1 MLWILGKYLF
11 DKMNNLVQIKK
22 LSVGFQ
28 SQNKRSN
35 VVKSISFDIPKGKT
49 VALVGESGSGKTVTA
64 LSILKLLPYPSA
76 FHDSGE
82 IIYNNLNLL
91 KLKQNEIQKIRGQ
104 NISAIFQ
111 EPMSSLN
118 PLHTIEKQVNE
129 ILMIHSPIPYAEAT
143 KKTKKLLSQVGLE
156 NISERVKAYPHELS
170 GGQRQRV
177 MIAMSIANNPDLL
190 IADEPTTAL
199 DVTVQSQ
206 ILDLIQNIQQQMGM
220 SILFISHDL
229 AVVKKISDYV
239 CIMKDGEIVEK
250 NFTENIFSNPQHS
263 YTKDLIT
270 SQTKKKVFENYGD
283 NLILQINELKV
294 WYPITKGILR
304 RTIDHVRAVDSLNFN
319 LKKKQTLGI
328 VGESGSGKTSL
339 VLAILKLISS
349 KGNIVFENHNLSK
362 IGKNKMKNLRKEIQI
377 VFQDPFSSLSPRM
390 TIEQIVS
397 EGLEIHQKKL
407 SKDEKKDKIKKIIKD
422 VGLDYEDI
430 HQRFPHEFSGGQRQ
444 KIAIARALVLKPK
457 LLILD
462 EPTSA
467 LDVSIQNQILQ
478 MLDHLQKKFD
488 LSYIFISHDM
498 NVIKAMSDYILVLRN
513 GKIIEEGDANEI
525 FMKPKTEYTQKLIQA
540 IL

>member
-1 MLWILGKYLF
+1 ME
-11 DKMNNLVQIKK
+11 NLISIKN

-28 SQNKRSN
+28 SQNKKTN
-35 VVKSISFDIPKGKT
+35 VVHSISLDIPKGKT
-49 VALVGESGSGKTVTA
+49 IALVGESGSGKTVTA
-64 LSILKLLPYPSA
+64 LSILKLLPYPAA
-76 FHDSGE
+76 FHSSGE
-82 IIYNNLNLL
+82 IIYNKQNLL
-91 KLKQNEIQKIRGQ
+91 NMSDKNIQKIRGK
-104 NISAIFQ
+104 NITTIFQ

-129 ILMIHSPIPYAEAT
+129 ILMIHSSISYTEAVT
-143 KKTKKLLSQVGLE
+143 KTKKLLSQVGLD
-156 NISERVKAYPHELS
+156 NISERIKAYPHELS

-206 ILDLIQNIQQQMGM
+206 ILDLIQSIQQQMGM

-239 CIMKDGEIVEK
+239 CIMKEGEIIEK

-263 YTKDLIT
+263 YTKELIT
-270 SQTKKKVFENYGD
+270 SQTKKKVFKNYGD
-283 NLILQINELKV
+283 NSILQINKLKV
-294 WYPITKGILR
+294 WYPIKKGILR
-304 RTIDHVRAVDSLNFN
+304 RTIDYVKAIDSLNFN
-319 LKKKQTLGI
+319 LKTKQTLGI

-349 KGNIVFENHNLSK
+349 KGNIIFDNQNLNN

-407 SKDEKKDKIKKIIKD
+407 SKDEKKDKIKKIIKE

-430 HQRFPHEFSGGQRQ
+430 RQRFPHEFSGGQRQ
-444 KIAIARALVLKPK
+444 RIAIARALVLKPK

-478 MLDHLQKKFD
+478 MLNFLQKKFD

-498 NVIKAMSDYILVLRN
+498 NIIKAMSDYILVLRN
-513 GKIIEEGDANEI
+513 GKIIEEGNTNEI
-525 FMKPKTEYTQKLIQA
+525 FTKPRTEYTQKLIQA